1 MDELLQSAVLAAQA
15 AGAILRKYYKQE
27 YRISSKGPNNPVTSA
42 DFEADAFLKETL
54 LRIRPD
60 YGWLSEESADSA
72 ERLSKERVWIVDPLD
87 GTQEFIAGRP
97 EFMVSIGLTEN
108 DQPILG
114 VLYNPI
120 TDELFSAQK
129 GRGAFLNDRPIHGT
143 KTAQIRAAHLIA
155 SRTEI
160 AAGLWQSYLHYF
172 KTVEPRGSVTY
183 KLAQVAAG
191 KADLHISLKPKNE
204 WDVCGAH
211 CLLNE
216 AGAKMTERN
225 GQPITYNRANPLIP
239 GGVIAGNNQLI
250 KQVYKIPFTDV
261 WN

>member
-1 MDELLQSAVLAAQA
+1 
-15 AGAILRKYYKQE
+15 
-27 YRISSKGPNNPVTSA
+27 
-42 DFEADAFLKETL
+42 
-54 LRIRPD
+54 
-60 YGWLSEESADSA
+60 
-72 ERLSKERVWIVDPLD
+72 
-87 GTQEFIAGRP
+87 
-97 EFMVSIGLTEN
+97 
-108 DQPILG
+108 
-114 VLYNPI
+114 
-120 TDELFSAQK
+120 
-129 GRGAFLNDRPIHGT
+129 RPIHGT

-250 KQVYKIPFTDV
+250 KQVYKIPFTDI